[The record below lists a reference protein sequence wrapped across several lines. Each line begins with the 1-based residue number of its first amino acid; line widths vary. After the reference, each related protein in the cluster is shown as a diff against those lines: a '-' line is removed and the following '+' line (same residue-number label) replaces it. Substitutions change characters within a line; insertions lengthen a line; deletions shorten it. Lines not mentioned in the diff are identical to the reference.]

1 MNELTIDRD
10 EVFEPD
16 NFVWIPTGHALGVP
30 SGIVGY
36 WDGAVADEAPEIDF
50 PEGRIRLSSQ
60 YVKMYEPTDAE
71 IDEMLA
77 DNVRWGERVGGRP
90 PPIDSRKASTVGGFL
105 ANNLF
110 VVAHPESVLR
120 QGLL

>member
-77 DNVRWGERVGGRP
+77 DNVRWGERVGGER
-90 PPIDSRKASTVGGFL
+90 
-105 ANNLF
+105 
-110 VVAHPESVLR
+110 
-120 QGLL
+120 